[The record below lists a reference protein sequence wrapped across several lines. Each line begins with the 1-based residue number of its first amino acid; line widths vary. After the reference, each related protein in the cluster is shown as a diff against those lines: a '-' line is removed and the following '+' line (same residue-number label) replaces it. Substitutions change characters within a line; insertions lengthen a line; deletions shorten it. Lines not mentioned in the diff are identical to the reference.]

1 MLRQNLDYW
10 EISLKNPEPI
20 IDEYYT
26 FNRLIVQNQNLI
38 QKVERLREL
47 ITTYCVLLEI
57 DKQALGKILDE
68 IYTITL
74 HKNIQYTEFI
84 AFWKTLDLS
93 YSSFGRLPEQDRK
106 LILHKILEEY
116 CEKRRKLYDELGY
129 SNIVVQ
135 ALYDSGVSRKKGK
148 AGIQKIVNLI
158 LQKLKSSQIF
168 RTIDE
173 LRNQILGYFLPDQ
186 NKVLFDKFIANYNIE
201 YRFSQTYQGKLP
213 DVVLKA
219 KDHFFIIEAKHINE
233 TGGAQDK
240 QIAELISFINQREP
254 SQNIHYVAF
263 LDGLYFNY
271 FINPPQGSKLSQ
283 QKEDI
288 ENCLKRNHSNFF
300 VNTAGFVNLL
310 KDLSEVRL

>member
-1 MLRQNLDYW
+1 MLKQNLDYW

-26 FNRLIVQNQNLI
+26 FNKLIVQNQNLI

-68 IYTITL
+68 IYMIAL

-93 YSSFGRLPEQDRK
+93 YSSFGRLPEQERK
-106 LILHKILEEY
+106 LMLHKILEEY
-116 CEKRRKLYDELGY
+116 CEKRKKLYDELGY

-148 AGIQKIVNLI
+148 AGTQKITNLI

-186 NKVLFDKFIANYNIE
+186 NKFLFDKFIANYNIE

-213 DVVLKA
+213 DVVLKVM
-219 KDHFFIIEAKHINE
+219 DHFFIIEAKHINE
-233 TGGAQDK
+233 TGGSQDK
-240 QIAELISFINQREP
+240 QIAELIRFINQREP
-254 SQNIHYVAF
+254 SKNIHYVAF

-271 FINPPQGSKLSQ
+271 FVNPPQESKVYQ
-283 QKEDI
+283 QKEAI
-288 ENCLKRNHSNFF
+288 ENCLKRNQNNFF
-300 VNTAGFVNLL
+300 VNTEGFVNLL
-310 KDLSEVRL
+310 KDLSEE

>member
-10 EISLKNPEPI
+10 AISLKNPEPI

-26 FNRLIVQNQNLI
+26 FNKLIVQNQNLI

-68 IYTITL
+68 IYMIAL
-74 HKNIQYTEFI
+74 YKNIQYTEFI

-93 YSSFGRLPEQDRK
+93 YSPFRQLPEQNRK
-106 LILHKILEEY
+106 LMLHKILEEY

-135 ALYDSGVSRKKGK
+135 AIYDSGVSRKKGK
-148 AGIQKIVNLI
+148 AGIEKIANLI
-158 LQKLKSSQIF
+158 LQKLKNSQIF

-173 LRNQILGYFLPDQ
+173 LRSQILGYFLPDK
-186 NKVLFDKFIANYNIE
+186 NKVLFDEFIENYNIE

-240 QIAELISFINQREP
+240 QIAELISFISQQEP

-271 FINPPQGSKLSQ
+271 FINPPKRSKVSQ

-288 ENCLKRNHSNFF
+288 ENCLKHNHSNFF

-310 KDLSEVRL
+310 QDLSEVLL

>member
-10 EISLKNPEPI
+10 AISLKNPEPI

-26 FNRLIVQNQNLI
+26 FNKLIVQNQNLI

-68 IYTITL
+68 IYMIAL
-74 HKNIQYTEFI
+74 YKNIQYTEFI

-93 YSSFGRLPEQDRK
+93 YSSFRQLPEQDRK
-106 LILHKILEEY
+106 LMLHKILEEY

-148 AGIQKIVNLI
+148 AGIEKITNLI

-173 LRNQILGYFLPDQ
+173 LRSQILGYFLPDK
-186 NKVLFDKFIANYNIE
+186 NKVLFDEFIESYNIE
-201 YRFSQTYQGKLP
+201 YRFSQTYQGKSP

-219 KDHFFIIEAKHINE
+219 KGHFFIIEAKHINE

-271 FINPPQGSKLSQ
+271 FINPPKGSKVSQ

-288 ENCLKRNHSNFF
+288 ENCLKHNHSNFF

-310 KDLSEVRL
+310 QDLSEVRL

>member
-10 EISLKNPEPI
+10 AISLKNPEPI
-20 IDEYYT
+20 IDKYYT
-26 FNRLIVQNQNLI
+26 FNKLIVQNQNLI

-57 DKQALGKILDE
+57 DRQALGKVLDE
-68 IYTITL
+68 IYTISL

-93 YSSFGRLPEQDRK
+93 YSSFRQLPEQDRK
-106 LILHKILEEY
+106 LMLHKILEEY
-116 CEKRRKLYDELGY
+116 CKKRRKLYDELGY

-148 AGIQKIVNLI
+148 AGIEKITNLI
-158 LQKLKSSQIF
+158 LQKLKNSQIF

-173 LRNQILGYFLPDQ
+173 LRSQILGYFLPDK

-213 DVVLKA
+213 DVVLKV

-271 FINPPQGSKLSQ
+271 FINPPKGSKLSQ

-288 ENCLKRNHSNFF
+288 ENCLKHNHSNFF

-310 KDLSEVRL
+310 QDLSEVLL

>member
-20 IDEYYT
+20 IDEYYI
-26 FNRLIVQNQNLI
+26 FNKLIVQNQNLI

-68 IYTITL
+68 IYMITL

-93 YSSFGRLPEQDRK
+93 YSSFWQLPERDRK
-106 LILHKILEEY
+106 LMLHKILEEY

-135 ALYDSGVSRKKGK
+135 ALYDGGVSRKKGK
-148 AGIQKIVNLI
+148 AGTQKITNLI
-158 LQKLKSSQIF
+158 LQNFISAQKF
-168 RTIDE
+168 GTIDE
-173 LRNQILGYFLPDQ
+173 LRDQKLGYFLPDE
-186 NKVLFDKFIANYNIE
+186 NKVLFGEFIENYNIK
-201 YRFSQTYQGKLP
+201 YKFGRTYQGKLP
-213 DVVLKA
+213 DVVLKVI
-219 KDHFFIIEAKHINE
+219 DHFFIIEAKHINE

-271 FINPPQGSKLSQ
+271 FVNPPQESKVYQ
-283 QKEDI
+283 QKEAI
-288 ENCLKRNHSNFF
+288 ENCLKRNQNNFF

-310 KDLSEVRL
+310 QDLSEERL

>member
-20 IDEYYT
+20 IDDYYT
-26 FNRLIVQNQNLI
+26 FDKLIVQNQSLI

-84 AFWKTLDLS
+84 AFWKTLDFS
-93 YSSFGRLPEQDRK
+93 YSSFGRLPEQERK
-106 LILHKILEEY
+106 LMLHRILEEY
-116 CEKRRKLYDELGY
+116 CEKRKKLYDELGY

-148 AGIQKIVNLI
+148 AGTQKITNLI
-158 LQKLKSSQIF
+158 LQKFMSAQKF
-168 RTIDE
+168 GTIDE
-173 LRNQILGYFLPDQ
+173 LRNQILGYFLSDK
-186 NKVLFDKFIANYNIE
+186 NKILFDEFIENYNIE

-233 TGGAQDK
+233 TGGSQDK

-254 SQNIHYVAF
+254 SQNTHYVAF

-271 FINPPQGSKLSQ
+271 FVNPPQESKVYQ
-283 QKEDI
+283 QKEAI
-288 ENCLKRNHSNFF
+288 ENCLKRNQNNFF

-310 KDLSEVRL
+310 QDLSEVLL

>member
-26 FNRLIVQNQNLI
+26 FNKLIVQNQNLI

-57 DKQALGKILDE
+57 DRQALGKVLDE
-68 IYTITL
+68 IYMIAL

-93 YSSFGRLPEQDRK
+93 YSSFRQLPEQDRK
-106 LILHKILEEY
+106 LMLHKILEEY

-148 AGIQKIVNLI
+148 AGIEKITNLI
-158 LQKLKSSQIF
+158 LQKLKNSQIF

-173 LRNQILGYFLPDQ
+173 LRSQILGYFLPDK
-186 NKVLFDKFIANYNIE
+186 NKVLFEEFIENYNIE

-213 DVVLKA
+213 DVVLKVV
-219 KDHFFIIEAKHINE
+219 DQFFIIEAKHINE

-240 QIAELISFINQREP
+240 QIAELISFVNQREP

-263 LDGLYFNY
+263 LDGLYFSC
-271 FINPPQGSKLSQ
+271 FINPPKGSKVSQ

-300 VNTAGFVNLL
+300 VNTARFVNLL
-310 KDLSEVRL
+310 QDLNEVRL

>member
-10 EISLKNPEPI
+10 GISLKNPEPI

-26 FNRLIVQNQNLI
+26 FDKLIVQNQNLI
-38 QKVERLREL
+38 QKVERLRGL

-106 LILHKILEEY
+106 LMLHKILEEY
-116 CEKRRKLYDELGY
+116 CEKRKKLYDELGY

-148 AGIQKIVNLI
+148 AGIEKITNLI
-158 LQKLKSSQIF
+158 LQKLMSAQKF
-168 RTIDE
+168 GTIDE
-173 LRNQILGYFLPDQ
+173 LRDQILGYFLPDQ

-271 FINPPQGSKLSQ
+271 FINPPQESKVYQ
-283 QKEDI
+283 QKEAI
-288 ENCLKRNHSNFF
+288 ENCLKRNQNNFF

-310 KDLSEVRL
+310 QDLGEEIL

>member
-1 MLRQNLDYW
+1 MLRRNLDYW

-26 FNRLIVQNQNLI
+26 FDKLIVQNQDLI
-38 QKVERLREL
+38 QKVEKLRKL

-84 AFWKTLDLS
+84 AFWKTLDIS
-93 YSSFGRLPEQDRK
+93 YSAFWHLPEQDRR
-106 LILHKILEEY
+106 LMLHRILEEY
-116 CEKRRKLYDELGY
+116 CEKRKKLYDELGY

-148 AGIQKIVNLI
+148 AGTQKITNLI

-173 LRNQILGYFLPDQ
+173 LRNQILGYFLPDE
-186 NKVLFDKFIANYNIE
+186 NKVLFNEFIENYNIE

-213 DVVLKA
+213 DVVLKVR
-219 KDHFFIIEAKHINE
+219 DHFFIIEAKHINE

-240 QIAELISFINQREP
+240 QIAELISFINQREL
-254 SQNIHYVAF
+254 SQNMHYVAF

-271 FINPPQGSKLSQ
+271 FINPPKGSKVSQ

-288 ENCLKRNHSNFF
+288 ENCLKHNHSNFF

-310 KDLSEVRL
+310 QDLSEVLL

>member
-1 MLRQNLDYW
+1 LDYW
-10 EISLKNPEPI
+10 AISLKNPEPI

-26 FNRLIVQNQNLI
+26 FNKLIVQNQNLI

-57 DKQALGKILDE
+57 DRQALGKVLDE
-68 IYTITL
+68 IYTIAL

-93 YSSFGRLPEQDRK
+93 YSSFRQLPEQDRK
-106 LILHKILEEY
+106 LMLHKILEEY
-116 CEKRRKLYDELGY
+116 CKKRIKLYDELGY

-148 AGIQKIVNLI
+148 AGIEKITNLI
-158 LQKLKSSQIF
+158 LQKLKNSQIF

-173 LRNQILGYFLPDQ
+173 LRSQILGYFLPDK
-186 NKVLFDKFIANYNIE
+186 NKVLFDEFMENYNIE

-213 DVVLKA
+213 DVVLKVV
-219 KDHFFIIEAKHINE
+219 DQFFIIEAKHINE

-271 FINPPQGSKLSQ
+271 FINPPKGSKVSQ

-288 ENCLKRNHSNFF
+288 ENCLKHNHSNFF

-310 KDLSEVRL
+310 QDLSEVLL

>member
-26 FNRLIVQNQNLI
+26 FNKLIVQNQNLI

-74 HKNIQYTEFI
+74 NKNIQYTEFI

-93 YSSFGRLPEQDRK
+93 YSSFRQLPEQDRK
-106 LILHKILEEY
+106 LMLHKILEEY

-148 AGIQKIVNLI
+148 AGTQKITNLI
-158 LQKLKSSQIF
+158 LQKLRSSQIF

-173 LRNQILGYFLPDQ
+173 LRNQILGYFLPDE
-186 NKVLFDKFIANYNIE
+186 NKVLFNELIANYNIE
-201 YRFSQTYQGKLP
+201 YRFSHTYQGKLP

-219 KDHFFIIEAKHINE
+219 KDYFFIIEAKHINE
-233 TGGAQDK
+233 TGGSQDK
-240 QIAELISFINQREP
+240 QIAELIRFINQREP
-254 SQNIHYVAF
+254 SKNIHYVAF

-271 FINPPQGSKLSQ
+271 FVNPPQESKVYQ
-283 QKEDI
+283 QKEAI
-288 ENCLKRNHSNFF
+288 ENCLKRNQNNFF
-300 VNTAGFVNLL
+300 VNTEGFVNLL
-310 KDLSEVRL
+310 KDLSEE

>member
-1 MLRQNLDYW
+1 MLKRNLDYW

-26 FNRLIVQNQNLI
+26 FNKLIVQNQNLI

-68 IYTITL
+68 IYMIAL

-93 YSSFGRLPEQDRK
+93 YSSFRQLPEQDRK
-106 LILHKILEEY
+106 LMLHKILEDY

-129 SNIVVQ
+129 SNVVVQ

-148 AGIQKIVNLI
+148 AGTQKITNLI
-158 LQKLKSSQIF
+158 LQKLKNSQIF

-173 LRNQILGYFLPDQ
+173 LRNQILGYFLPDE
-186 NKVLFDKFIANYNIE
+186 NKVLFNEFIENYNIE
-201 YRFSQTYQGKLP
+201 YRFSHTYQGKLP
-213 DVVLKA
+213 DVVLKVR
-219 KDHFFIIEAKHINE
+219 DQFFIIEAKHINE

-240 QIAELISFINQREP
+240 QIAELISFINQRET

-271 FINPPQGSKLSQ
+271 FINPPKGSKVSQ
-283 QKEDI
+283 QKEDT
-288 ENCLKRNHSNFF
+288 ENCLKHNHNNFF

-310 KDLSEVRL
+310 QDLSEVLL

>member
-20 IDEYYT
+20 IDEHYT
-26 FNRLIVQNQNLI
+26 FNELIVQNQNLI

-57 DKQALGKILDE
+57 DRQALGKVLDE
-68 IYTITL
+68 IYMIAL

-93 YSSFGRLPEQDRK
+93 YSSFRQLPEQDRK
-106 LILHKILEEY
+106 LMLHKILEEY
-116 CEKRRKLYDELGY
+116 CEKRRKIYDELGY

-148 AGIQKIVNLI
+148 AGIEKITDLI
-158 LQKLKSSQIF
+158 LQKF
-168 RTIDE
+168 RNAQKFSTIDE
-173 LRNQILGYFLPDQ
+173 LGNQILGYFLPDE
-186 NKVLFDKFIANYNIE
+186 NKVLFDKFIANYNIA

-213 DVVLKA
+213 DVVLKVT
-219 KDHFFIIEAKHINE
+219 DHFFIIEAKHINE

-271 FINPPQGSKLSQ
+271 FIGSAKGSKLFQ
-283 QKEDI
+283 QREAI
-288 ENCLKRNHSNFF
+288 ENCLKRNHGNFF

-310 KDLSEVRL
+310 QDLSEV

>member
-20 IDEYYT
+20 IDEYYA
-26 FNRLIVQNQNLI
+26 FNKLIVQNQNLI

-68 IYTITL
+68 IYMITL
-74 HKNIQYTEFI
+74 HENIQYTEFI

-106 LILHKILEEY
+106 SMLHKILEEY
-116 CEKRRKLYDELGY
+116 CEKRKKLYDELGY

-135 ALYDSGVSRKKGK
+135 ALYDGGVSRKKGK
-148 AGIQKIVNLI
+148 AGTEKIANLI
-158 LQKLKSSQIF
+158 LQKFMSAQKF
-168 RTIDE
+168 GTIDE
-173 LRNQILGYFLPDQ
+173 LRDQKLGYFLPDE
-186 NKVLFDKFIANYNIE
+186 NKFLFAEFIANYDIK
-201 YRFSQTYQGKLP
+201 YKFGQIYQGKLP

-240 QIAELISFINQREP
+240 QIVELISFINQREP

-271 FINPPQGSKLSQ
+271 FVNPPQESKVYQ
-283 QKEDI
+283 QKEAI
-288 ENCLKRNHSNFF
+288 ENCLKRNQNNFF

-310 KDLSEVRL
+310 RDLSEERL

>member
-1 MLRQNLDYW
+1 MLKRNLDYW

-47 ITTYCVLLEI
+47 ITTYCVLLKI

-68 IYTITL
+68 IYMIAL

-93 YSSFGRLPEQDRK
+93 YSSFRQLSEQDRK
-106 LILHKILEEY
+106 LMLHKILEEY
-116 CEKRRKLYDELGY
+116 CEKRRKLYDELEY
-129 SNIVVQ
+129 SNVVVQ

-148 AGIQKIVNLI
+148 AGTQKITNLI
-158 LQKLKSSQIF
+158 LQKLKNSQTF

-173 LRNQILGYFLPDQ
+173 LRNQILGYFLPDE
-186 NKVLFDKFIANYNIE
+186 NKVLFNEFIENYNIK

-213 DVVLKA
+213 DVVLKV

-263 LDGLYFNY
+263 IDGLYFNY
-271 FINPPQGSKLSQ
+271 FINPPKGSKVSQ

-288 ENCLKRNHSNFF
+288 ENCLKHNHSNFF

-310 KDLSEVRL
+310 QDLSEVLL

>member
-1 MLRQNLDYW
+1 M
-10 EISLKNPEPI
+10 
-20 IDEYYT
+20 
-26 FNRLIVQNQNLI
+26 
-38 QKVERLREL
+38 
-47 ITTYCVLLEI
+47 
-57 DKQALGKILDE
+57 
-68 IYTITL
+68 
-74 HKNIQYTEFI
+74 
-84 AFWKTLDLS
+84 
-93 YSSFGRLPEQDRK
+93 
-106 LILHKILEEY
+106 LHKILEEY

-148 AGIQKIVNLI
+148 AGIEKITNLI
-158 LQKLKSSQIF
+158 LQKLKNSQIF

-173 LRNQILGYFLPDQ
+173 LRSQILGYFLPDK
-186 NKVLFDKFIANYNIE
+186 NKVLFEEFIENYNIE

-213 DVVLKA
+213 DVVLKVV
-219 KDHFFIIEAKHINE
+219 DQFFIIEAKHINE

-240 QIAELISFINQREP
+240 QIAELISFVNQREP

-263 LDGLYFNY
+263 LDGLYFSC
-271 FINPPQGSKLSQ
+271 FINPPKGSKVSQ

-310 KDLSEVRL
+310 QDLNEVRL

>member
-1 MLRQNLDYW
+1 MLKQNLDYW

-26 FNRLIVQNQNLI
+26 FNKLIVQNQNLI

-68 IYTITL
+68 IYMIAL

-93 YSSFGRLPEQDRK
+93 YSSFGRLPEQERK
-106 LILHKILEEY
+106 LMLHKILEEY
-116 CEKRRKLYDELGY
+116 CEKRKKLYDELGY

-148 AGIQKIVNLI
+148 AGTQKITNLI

-213 DVVLKA
+213 DVVLKVM
-219 KDHFFIIEAKHINE
+219 DHFFIIEAKHINE
-233 TGGAQDK
+233 TGGSQDK
-240 QIAELISFINQREP
+240 QIAELIRFINQREP
-254 SQNIHYVAF
+254 SKNIHYVAF

-271 FINPPQGSKLSQ
+271 FVNPPQESKVYQ
-283 QKEDI
+283 QKEAI
-288 ENCLKRNHSNFF
+288 ENCLKRNQNNFF
-300 VNTAGFVNLL
+300 VNTEGFVNLL
-310 KDLSEVRL
+310 KDLSEE

>member
-1 MLRQNLDYW
+1 MLKQNLDYW

-26 FNRLIVQNQNLI
+26 FNKLIVQNQNLI

-57 DKQALGKILDE
+57 DRQALGKVLDE
-68 IYTITL
+68 IYMIAL

-93 YSSFGRLPEQDRK
+93 YSSFRQLPELDRK
-106 LILHKILEEY
+106 LMLHKILEEY

-129 SNIVVQ
+129 SNIVMQ

-148 AGIQKIVNLI
+148 AGTQKITNLI
-158 LQKLKSSQIF
+158 LQKLKNSQIF

-173 LRNQILGYFLPDQ
+173 LRNQILGYFLPDE
-186 NKVLFDKFIANYNIE
+186 NKVLFNEFIAKYNIE
-201 YRFSQTYQGKLP
+201 YRFSQTYQGKLS
-213 DVVLKA
+213 DVVLKVR
-219 KDHFFIIEAKHINE
+219 DHFFIIEAKHINE

-254 SQNIHYVAF
+254 FQNIHYVAF

-310 KDLSEVRL
+310 QDLSEVQL

>member
-1 MLRQNLDYW
+1 MLKQNLDYW

-26 FNRLIVQNQNLI
+26 FNKLIVQNQNLI

-68 IYTITL
+68 IYMIAL

-93 YSSFGRLPEQDRK
+93 YSSLRQLPEQDRK
-106 LILHKILEEY
+106 LMLHKVLEEY

-129 SNIVVQ
+129 SNVVVQ

-148 AGIQKIVNLI
+148 AGIEKITNLI
-158 LQKLKSSQIF
+158 LQKLKNSQIF

-173 LRNQILGYFLPDQ
+173 LRSQILGYFLPDK
-186 NKVLFDKFIANYNIE
+186 NKTLFDEFIENYNIE

-213 DVVLKA
+213 DVVLKVV
-219 KDHFFIIEAKHINE
+219 DQFFIIEAKHINE

-271 FINPPQGSKLSQ
+271 FINPPKGSKVSQ

-288 ENCLKRNHSNFF
+288 ENCLKHNHSNFF

>member
-26 FNRLIVQNQNLI
+26 FDKLIVQNQNLI

-57 DKQALGKILDE
+57 DRQALGKVLDE

-74 HKNIQYTEFI
+74 HENIQYTEFI

-106 LILHKILEEY
+106 LMLHKILEEY
-116 CEKRRKLYDELGY
+116 CEKRKKLYDDLGY

-135 ALYDSGVSRKKGK
+135 ALYDNGVSRKKGK
-148 AGIQKIVNLI
+148 AGTQKIANLI
-158 LQKLKSSQIF
+158 LQKFMIAQKF
-168 RTIDE
+168 GTIDE
-173 LRNQILGYFLPDQ
+173 LRDQILGYFLPDK
-186 NKVLFDKFIANYNIE
+186 NKILFDEFIENYNIE
-201 YRFSQTYQGKLP
+201 YRFRQTYQGKLP

-271 FINPPQGSKLSQ
+271 FVNPPQESKVYQ
-283 QKEDI
+283 QKEAI
-288 ENCLKRNHSNFF
+288 ENCLKRNQNNFF

-310 KDLSEVRL
+310 QDLSEE

>member
-1 MLRQNLDYW
+1 MLKQNLNYW

-26 FNRLIVQNQNLI
+26 FNKLIVQNQNLI

-57 DKQALGKILDE
+57 DRQALGKVLDE
-68 IYTITL
+68 IYMIAL

-93 YSSFGRLPEQDRK
+93 YSSFRQLPERDRK
-106 LILHKILEEY
+106 LMLHKILEEY
-116 CEKRRKLYDELGY
+116 CEKRKKLYDELGY

-148 AGIQKIVNLI
+148 AGIEKITNLI
-158 LQKLKSSQIF
+158 LQKLKGSQIF

-173 LRNQILGYFLPDQ
+173 LKDQILGYFLPDQ

-254 SQNIHYVAF
+254 FQNIHYVAF

-271 FINPPQGSKLSQ
+271 FINPPQGSKVYQ

-288 ENCLKRNHSNFF
+288 ENCLKRNQNNFF

-310 KDLSEVRL
+310 QDLGEGRL

>member
-1 MLRQNLDYW
+1 MLKQNLDYW

-26 FNRLIVQNQNLI
+26 FNKLIVQNQNLI

-68 IYTITL
+68 IYMIAL

-93 YSSFGRLPEQDRK
+93 YSSFRQLPEQDRK
-106 LILHKILEEY
+106 LMLHKVLEEY

-129 SNIVVQ
+129 SNVVVQ

-148 AGIQKIVNLI
+148 AGIEKITNLI
-158 LQKLKSSQIF
+158 LQKLKNSQIF

-173 LRNQILGYFLPDQ
+173 LRSQILGYFLPDK
-186 NKVLFDKFIANYNIE
+186 NKTLFDEFIENYNIE

-213 DVVLKA
+213 DVVLKVV
-219 KDHFFIIEAKHINE
+219 DQFFIIEAKHINE

-271 FINPPQGSKLSQ
+271 FINPPKGSKVSQ

-288 ENCLKRNHSNFF
+288 ENCLKHNHSNFF

>member
-1 MLRQNLDYW
+1 
-10 EISLKNPEPI
+10 
-20 IDEYYT
+20 
-26 FNRLIVQNQNLI
+26 
-38 QKVERLREL
+38 
-47 ITTYCVLLEI
+47 VLLEI
-57 DKQALGKILDE
+57 DRQALGKVLDE
-68 IYTITL
+68 IYMIAL

-93 YSSFGRLPEQDRK
+93 YSSFRQLPERDRK
-106 LILHKILEEY
+106 LMLHKILEEY
-116 CEKRRKLYDELGY
+116 CEKRKKLYDELGY

-135 ALYDSGVSRKKGK
+135 ALYDGGVSRKKGK
-148 AGIQKIVNLI
+148 AGTQKITNLI
-158 LQKLKSSQIF
+158 LQKLKISQIF

-173 LRNQILGYFLPDQ
+173 LKDQILGYFLPDQ

-240 QIAELISFINQREP
+240 QIAELISFVNQQEP

-283 QKEDI
+283 QKEAI
-288 ENCLKRNHSNFF
+288 ENCLKRNQNNFF

-310 KDLSEVRL
+310 QDLGEERL

>member
-10 EISLKNPEPI
+10 AIFLKNPEPI
-20 IDEYYT
+20 IDEYYI
-26 FNRLIVQNQNLI
+26 FNKLIVQNQNLI

-57 DKQALGKILDE
+57 DKQAVGKILDE
-68 IYTITL
+68 IYMITL

-93 YSSFGRLPEQDRK
+93 YSSFRQLPEQDRK
-106 LILHKILEEY
+106 LMLHKILEEY

-135 ALYDSGVSRKKGK
+135 ALYDGGVSRKKGK
-148 AGIQKIVNLI
+148 AGIEKITNLI
-158 LQKLKSSQIF
+158 LQKLKNSQIF

-173 LRNQILGYFLPDQ
+173 LRSQILGYFLPDQ

-263 LDGLYFNY
+263 LDGLYFNH

-288 ENCLKRNHSNFF
+288 ENCLKHNHSNFF

-310 KDLSEVRL
+310 QDLSEVRL

>member
-20 IDEYYT
+20 VDEYYT
-26 FNRLIVQNQNLI
+26 FNKLIVQNQNLI

-68 IYTITL
+68 IYMITL

-106 LILHKILEEY
+106 LMLHKILEEY
-116 CEKRRKLYDELGY
+116 CEKRRGLYDKLGY

-148 AGIQKIVNLI
+148 ARTQKITNLI
-158 LQKLKSSQIF
+158 LQEFMSAQKF
-168 RTIDE
+168 GTIDE
-173 LRNQILGYFLPDQ
+173 LRDQILGYFLPDE
-186 NKVLFDKFIANYNIE
+186 NKILFDEFIDNYNIE
-201 YRFSQTYQGKLP
+201 YRFRQIYQGKLP

-271 FINPPQGSKLSQ
+271 FINPPQESKVYQ
-283 QKEDI
+283 QKEAI
-288 ENCLKRNHSNFF
+288 ENCLKRNQNNFF

-310 KDLSEVRL
+310 QDLSEE